1 MKRTHRRLLLDVRR
15 NILPFL
21 IASSLIASLELESA
35 QDAHLTV
42 AGITNCARVND
53 RLYRGAQPNADG
65 IKSLARLRVRTI
77 INLRMTNDVWS
88 AEEAKARDVGIT
100 YTNVPMSAIG
110 RPTDEQIAKVLSIIE
125 TGTNPVFVHCQH
137 GADRTG
143 TIIACYRIRHD
154 KWPSKQALQ
163 EAKEYGMS
171 PLEIGMKHYVVDF
184 GKSHTSD

>member
-1 MKRTHRRLLLDVRR
+1 LDARPVIQAAPAGLDVGKESFRF
-15 NILPFL
+15 P
-21 IASSLIASLELESA
+21 IAQGAPA
-35 QDAHLTV
+35 
-42 AGITNCARVND
+42 D
-53 RLYRGAQPNADG
+53 RQ
-65 IKSLARLRVRTI
+65 LRQQGVRTI

-88 AEEAKARDVGIT
+88 AEEEKARDVGIA
-100 YTNVPMSAIG
+100 YTNVPMSGIG
-110 RPTDEQIAKVLSIIE
+110 RPTDEQVAKVLSIIE

-171 PLEIGMKHYVVDF
+171 PLEIGMKRYVAEF
-184 GKSHTSD
+184 EKSHKPDFFLGRPMK